1 MNTGNVA
8 IVVGGAV
15 PADIVAIVVGG
26 AVPADIV
33 ARVPEQ
39 TAGFQT
45 VRNTTMSAVSS
56 GLDQTVTADSGNLST
71 VSTSV
76 QIRREN
82 GGLISETVFAS
93 TTVTTVP
100 TAVSTL
106 IKTLPVTPTQYCEAM
121 LRVKDA
127 GYFVINTTA
136 CAANDSPTIDTSIPT
151 TAEILTNVNSAKS
164 DILCYWNI
172 KVPDENYINVAI
184 D

>member
-1 MNTGNVA
+1 MNTGKVA
-8 IVVGGAV
+8 IA
-15 PADIVAIVVGG
+15 VGG

-45 VRNTTMSAVSS
+45 VRNTTMSAVNS

-71 VSTSV
+71 VSASLH
-76 QIRREN
+76 IRREN
-82 GGLISETVFAS
+82 DDLISETVFRS

-106 IKTLPVTPTQYCEAM
+106 VKTLPATPTQYCEVM
-121 LRVKDA
+121 LCDKDA

-136 CAANDSPTIDTSIPT
+136 CAANDSQTIDTSIPT
-151 TAEILTNVNSAKS
+151 AHTQTHTHSLRLRFL
-164 DILCYWNI
+164 DI
-172 KVPDENYINVAI
+172 PSPF
-184 D
+184 